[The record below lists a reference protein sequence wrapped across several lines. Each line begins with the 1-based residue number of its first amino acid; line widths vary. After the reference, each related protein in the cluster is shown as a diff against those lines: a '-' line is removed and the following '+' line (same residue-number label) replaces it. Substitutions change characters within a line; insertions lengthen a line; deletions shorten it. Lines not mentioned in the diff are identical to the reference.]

1 MLIDTV
7 SVVMIVKNAAMTIQS
22 SLDSLKVFEEVILYV
37 NDTSDATVA
46 IASTYGNVKIIEGDF
61 LGFGPTKNKAAA
73 YAKNDWILSL
83 DSDEVLS
90 STFIESIQR
99 LTLENSTV
107 YSILRHNFYKQQEIK
122 YCWGND
128 VIVRLYHRQS
138 TGFTPKKVHE
148 HLVIEGMKVE
158 EIEGAVKHYPY
169 ANLSDFIMKLDR
181 YSTIYAEDNVGKK
194 SSSPVKAI
202 TNAHFSFF
210 KTYVL
215 KRGFLD
221 GYAGLVIAF
230 SHMATNFYKYM
241 KLYEANKENTDKG
254 NTWH

>member
-7 SVVMIVKNAAMTIQS
+7 SVVMIVKNAEMTIKA
-22 SLDSLKVFEEVILYV
+22 SLESLKAFTEVILYV
-37 NDTSDATVA
+37 NDTSDATCS
-46 IASTYGNVKIIEGDF
+46 IARTYTNVKVIEGDF
-61 LGFGPTKNKAAA
+61 LGFGPTKNKAAS

-90 STFIESIQR
+90 STFIESVQR
-99 LTLENSTV
+99 LTLENTTI
-107 YSILRHNFYKQQEIK
+107 YSILRTNFYKQQEIK

-138 TGFTPKKVHE
+138 TAFTLKKVHE
-148 HLVIEGMKVE
+148 HIIVEGLNVAQIAGE
-158 EIEGAVKHYPY
+158 VKHYPY
-169 ANLSDFIMKLDR
+169 ADLTDFILKLDR
-181 YSTIYAEDNVGKK
+181 YSTIYAEDNAGKK
-194 SSSPVKAI
+194 SSSPLKAI
-202 TNAHFSFF
+202 ANAHFSFF
-210 KTYVL
+210 KTYFL

-241 KLYEANKENTDKG
+241 KLYEANKEVNK
-254 NTWH
+254 